1 MGVRN
6 WTFTGYIVFLAILS
20 AICLASQTLTVI
32 ALFLIVPGLML
43 LAAPSL
49 LGYSLVFA
57 LGLLWPGRWRWAAAL
72 MLTVA
77 VGVIPP
83 WFVNQPLVAS
93 AAALRGGDIAAPPV
107 VDRPHSIALLFAAPA
122 WRARDVDRL
131 DCHQYCLRLLYGKA
145 AATVLVGRPGD
156 PADPLRNMTVVAYRI
171 EQHDRCPAANLPK
184 PDGWQQ
190 LGDEID
196 QGQPRAASALDT
208 IRLRIAAGE
217 CLIRSP
223 ATLDAAELVIAEQP
237 IALPDAGRAPR
248 PMLQAQRVAAWRRT
262 ARGLAPIFRQTMTT
276 TRPLIV
282 PWIYS
287 RDGEWL
293 KDVGFLRTTRVV
305 ARYTLPEVM
314 SGTFGYALSVAAPPS
329 GSRWP
334 LPDALLRGLADPT
347 APKDDP
353 GLALTDQYLR
363 AVAESGPADGDD
375 VTALAK
381 IIADPRLDAAQL
393 FYLSRAIRRLGEAAA
408 PLGAPLLDRLGDAP
422 MPAGGDIVQVMARGI
437 QALPPGAA
445 KPLYPRLA
453 ALADDPARHEKAWA
467 ALTRLADAGPAAL
480 DRILAIAGIPA
491 WADKNRG
498 EQRVGGLIAL
508 CTLGADGSAAA
519 PRIAAEIAV
528 TPADRRDGGRY
539 EMLWIILERQGAAAA
554 LVATLHPDDRTAQKI
569 ERWRR
574 TARDPR
580 RACSSVWV

>member
-49 LGYSLVFA
+49 LGYSLIFA
-57 LGLLWPGRWRWAAAL
+57 LGLLWPGRWGWAAAFL
-72 MLTVA
+72 LTA
-77 VGVIPP
+77 AIAVIPP
-83 WFVNQPLVAS
+83 WFANQPLAAS
-93 AAALRGGDIAAPPV
+93 AAALRAGDIAAPPV
-107 VDRPHSIALLFAAPA
+107 AYRPRSVALLLATPV
-122 WRARDVDRL
+122 WRTRDADRL

-145 AATVLVGRPGD
+145 AATVLIGRPGD
-156 PADPLRNMTVVAYRI
+156 PADPLRNVTVVAYRI
-171 EQHDRCPAANLPK
+171 EQRDRCPAADVPK

-190 LGDEID
+190 LGDEIE
-196 QGQPRAASALDT
+196 QGQLHRASALDT

-223 ATLDAAELVIAEQP
+223 ATLAAAELVIAEQP
-237 IALPDAGRAPR
+237 IDLPGSGRTAHS
-248 PMLQAQRVAAWRRT
+248 MLQAQRVAAWRRT
-262 ARGLAPIFRQTMTT
+262 AQGLTPIFRQTMTT

-287 RDGEWL
+287 RDGAWL
-293 KDVGFLRTTRVV
+293 EDVGFLRTTRVD
-305 ARYTLPEVM
+305 ARYTLPEIM
-314 SGTFGYALSVAAPPS
+314 RGTFGYSLAVAAPPP
-329 GSRWP
+329 GGRFP
-334 LPDALLRGLADPT
+334 LRDALLRGLADRT

-363 AVAESGPADGDD
+363 AVAESGPVDGDD
-375 VTALAK
+375 VATLAR
-381 IIADPRLDAAQL
+381 IIADPRLDGAQL
-393 FYLSRAIRRLGEAAA
+393 FYLSRAIRRLGDAAA
-408 PLGAPLLDRLGDAP
+408 PLGTPLLDRLGDAP

-453 ALADDPARHEKAWA
+453 ALADDEVHREKAWA

-480 DRILAIAGIPA
+480 DRILALAGIPPS
-491 WADKNRG
+491 ADNSSG
-498 EQRVGGLIAL
+498 EQRFGGLIAL
-508 CTLGADGSAAA
+508 CTLGVEGRAAA
-519 PRIAAEIAV
+519 PRIAAEIAA
-528 TPADRRDGGRY
+528 TPADRRNGSRY

-554 LVATLHPDDRTAQKI
+554 LVATLHPDDRAAPRI

-574 TARDPR
+574 TAHDPR
-580 RACSSVWV
+580 NACSSVWV